1 MALTYV
7 RLRVAKD
14 LRAPPKRLRVLVDT
28 GATYTM
34 LPARALKGL
43 GVVPAQETLVRLAD
57 GRRVRRKL
65 GVAVVRYRSFWT
77 PTWVM
82 FGERGDASVLGA
94 LTLEELSLQV
104 DPLSQR
110 LREVKVALLVAGRA
124 SGI

>member
-1 MALTYV
+1 M
-7 RLRVAKD
+7 
-14 LRAPPKRLRVLVDT
+14 DT

-34 LPARALKGL
+34 LPARTLEGL
-43 GVVPAQETLVRLAD
+43 GVVPSREILVRLAD
-57 GRRVRRKL
+57 GRRVPRKL

-82 FGERGDASVLGA
+82 FGEPGDASVLGA

-124 SGI
+124 SGT